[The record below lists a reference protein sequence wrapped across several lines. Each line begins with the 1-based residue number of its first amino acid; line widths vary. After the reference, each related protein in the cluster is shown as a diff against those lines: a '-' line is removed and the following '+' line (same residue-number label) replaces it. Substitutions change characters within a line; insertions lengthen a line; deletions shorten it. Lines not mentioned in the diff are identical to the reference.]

1 MTGRRTTTTT
11 TNPRDGRQYR
21 TNVRTN
27 VRTND
32 ASRADAVDARSLAVD
47 DPPSSAS
54 AGVRAP
60 KVFGTPLNAS
70 GLFAVPDSK

>member
-21 TNVRTN
+21 TNE
-27 VRTND
+27 RTND
-32 ASRADAVDARSLAVD
+32 ASRADAVDALSLAVD

>member
-21 TNVRTN
+21 TNG
-27 VRTND
+27 RTND
-32 ASRADAVDARSLAVD
+32 ASRTDAVDALSLAVD